1 MFFIKR
7 NKSDKPILL
16 LICLVTTILFC
27 TLLSVCGLKNKETEA
42 YALDSNATAK
52 NEDYAYINLKED
64 HVVETTVLNIPVSVV
79 SESVIVDFTYEETDF
94 EVLSSKTEN
103 SHNLLF
109 TLKCLFFGEHELHI
123 HIKMSDKTELSASLY
138 AFCTDFG
145 IFLSTFSRNDALKKY
160 IDYTLNNSILTESEA
175 EELIEKLSS
184 KSSIDEDDTLEVNNT
199 STKNKRSIAKSSTR
213 SGDTTAYGTLTWND
227 GRTGDIAIHP
237 LRRIKVELR
246 DSDLIGSQLLGTT
259 FTENDGSYSI
269 SFTNDSSVLENGGCD
284 LFLRIFAGDD
294 NADVVKSDGTTKYYV
309 DTPYTDHQNVATGIS
324 EMIDHTINMSTYA
337 GKAIQ
342 ISQALMT
349 AQDFAWDMIGGE
361 DMPDPVTVRYP
372 YGTSSCY
379 YDNNVITITG
389 AERESENFPHAYA
402 SWDVIMHEY
411 GHHIEHIMN
420 IVGEDAHGDHSFGQ
434 ILANTYGKNRGI
446 ELAWSEAWATC
457 FSGVAQKYHS
467 SELAGI
473 ETTNDQVHLSYNGV
487 NFNYETAMSYFYTSV
502 LFTDGGESCE
512 GSVLAVLW
520 DLFDNASEE
529 NDTISLGYQ
538 AWWDI
543 TTGSHATTFSDFI
556 QYFYQ
561 QYPDYK
567 DDIGKNLSYYQMAPT
582 GVATSTSSTVLTD
595 TPPKFVW
602 DPQGGSTLYPN
613 NSFQIM
619 IFSEDYANSI
629 TTTTISSATM
639 TITDNNWND
648 ILSWVGEV
656 IHVTVIGYQTT
667 TPATGGYYSIYKD
680 FTKPIFRTNIKSD
693 NTIEIIGTYCDVLG
707 ELEIPSSFNDI
718 PVSGIAA
725 QAFRSRNLTSVSL
738 PSTVEYIEKN
748 AFQYCYN
755 LTHVYMSSTSVSRIE
770 EYTFDSCPITYISFP
785 SGITYIGNRAFR
797 NTDNI
802 GNIPKSVT
810 YIGPYAFANSNLTA
824 IIIPMTLTNID
835 TYAFSGCTSLSVYT
849 EQTSRPSTWNSNWN
863 PTNRP
868 VVWGCTLSSDKSY
881 VVSFTKSSGNP
892 TGANA
897 ISNLANPLRSGYTF
911 SNWYTKGEDNSTTNY
926 SALSDVP
933 NNSLV
938 YISWSK
944 SSCIAAGSLIT
955 LADGSRVA
963 VEDLTGEED
972 LLVWNMLTG
981 QYDTAPIL
989 FIDSDPLSSYE
1000 IIKLTFSDNTEVKVI
1015 DEHAFFDM
1023 TIGKYVFMRN
1033 DASQYIG
1040 HYFNKQGINGTY
1052 TTVQLINV
1060 TVYNETTTTWSP
1072 VTYGHLCYYVNG
1084 MLSMPGATEGL
1095 INIFDVDTT
1104 LMKYD
1109 AVQMAADI
1117 QTYGLYTYEEF
1128 NAIIPLPEL
1137 VFNAFNGQYLKVSI
1151 GKGLITLDEIAAL
1164 LERYAAFFE

>member
-42 YALDSNATAK
+42 YALDSNATMK

-94 EVLSSKTEN
+94 EVISSKTEN

-227 GRTGDIAIHP
+227 GRIGDIAIHP

-269 SFTNDSSVLENGGCD
+269 SFTNDSSVFENGGCD

-309 DTPYTDHQNVATGIS
+309 DTTYTDHQNVATGS
-324 EMIDHTINMSTYA
+324 STMINHTVNMSNDN

-389 AERESENFPHAYA
+389 AARESENFPHAYA

-487 NFNYETAMSYFYTSV
+487 NFNYETAMSYFNTSV

-538 AWWDI
+538 AWWDV

-561 QYPDYK
+561 QYPDYALSL
-567 DDIGKNLSYYQMAPT
+567 GANLSYFDIASSGVTSPT
-582 GVATSTSSTVLTD
+582 S
-595 TPPKFVW
+595 
-602 DPQGGSTLYPN
+602 GSTLTTVPPSFSWSAKGGCLEYRN
-613 NSFQIM
+613 NLFTILFYCDDFDEAYYSINIGATTTSFISYTLTAHEWEQVLFVPGETIYVVIQSFQT
-619 IFSEDYANSI
+619 S
-629 TTTTISSATM
+629 
-639 TITDNNWND
+639 
-648 ILSWVGEV
+648 
-656 IHVTVIGYQTT
+656 
-667 TPATGGYYSIYKD
+667 TPATGPYLSKVAEFSRPLYK
-680 FTKPIFRTNIKSD
+680 ISNISTTEVRID
-693 NTIEIIGTYCDVLG
+693 GFYWGLDGAVT
-707 ELEIPSSFNDI
+707 IPSEI
-718 PVSGIAA
+718 EGKTVVGIADNA
-725 QAFRSRNLTSVSL
+725 FRYKTFSSVTLPSTIRTIGSQAFRGCGNLTKADMG
-738 PSTVEYIEKN
+738 STQV
-748 AFQYCYN
+748 
-755 LTHVYMSSTSVSRIE
+755 TRIE
-770 EYTFDSCPITYISFP
+770 EMTFYYCTQLETIYLPNSIE
-785 SGITYIGNRAFR
+785 YIGANAFGY
-797 NTDNI
+797 TSKKSFVLPTTIATI
-802 GNIPKSVT
+802 GNQ
-810 YIGPYAFANSNLTA
+810 AF
-824 IIIPMTLTNID
+824 I
-835 TYAFSGCTSLSVYT
+835 GCTSTTIYT
-849 EQTSRPSTWNSNWN
+849 EYASRPTGWNSAWN
-863 PTNRP
+863 SSNRP
-868 VVWGCTLSSDKSY
+868 VVWGCTLSSDSKY
-881 VVSFTKSSGNP
+881 VVSFNKTSSNPSNATASNGMNNP
-892 TGANA
+892 T
-897 ISNLANPLRSGYTF
+897 RSGYTF
-911 SNWYTKGEDNSTTNY
+911 GGWYTTSDY
-926 SALSDVP
+926 SGTKYDDIASAP
-933 NNSLV
+933 NGTLYAKWTS
-938 YISWSK
+938 

-955 LADGSRVA
+955 LADGSQVA
-963 VEDLTGEED
+963 VENLTGNEN

-1060 TVYNETTTTWSP
+1060 TVYNETTTAWSP

-1084 MLSMPGATEGL
+1084 MLSMPGGTEGL
-1095 INIFDVDTT
+1095 INIFDVDTS
-1104 LMKYD
+1104 LMQYD
-1109 AVQMAADI
+1109 EEQTEEDI
-1117 QTYGLYTYEEF
+1117 LTYGLYTYEEF
-1128 NAIIPLPEL
+1128 NAIIPLPEY
-1137 VFNAFNGQYLKVSI
+1137 VFDAFNGQYLKVSI